1 MWFLQTGKETNKNG
15 HFLLPEMY
23 EVNTRFLVVFLGHT
37 GKCQKLCLQA
47 IARPRG
53 GWMENGGGWMERA
66 RGCRME
72 DGDWIERARGCR
84 MEDGGDW
91 IDLEDENEG
100 KQVRAPCI

>member
-1 MWFLQTGKETNKNG
+1 
-15 HFLLPEMY
+15 
-23 EVNTRFLVVFLGHT
+23 
-37 GKCQKLCLQA
+37 
-47 IARPRG
+47 
-53 GWMENGGGWMERA
+53 MENGGGWMERA